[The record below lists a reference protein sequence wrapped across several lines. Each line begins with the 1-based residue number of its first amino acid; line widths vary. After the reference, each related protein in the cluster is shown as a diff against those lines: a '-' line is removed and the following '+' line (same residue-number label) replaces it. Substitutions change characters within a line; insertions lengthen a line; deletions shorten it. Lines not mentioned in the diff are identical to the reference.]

1 MTVENCL
8 LVTVQSNLTHL
19 PWGLIVDSGADA
31 MEVCKRRQF
40 GAVFSDYGALH
51 DRSNGLRL
59 ARALRAQARTLHIY
73 LLSDRPDLSQIQ
85 SALHAGATDLLLRDM
100 SALQRVLALLQG
112 EVRHAQEEGW
122 ADSELAAAAASGIE
136 IKRLEQLLSDAGLGP
151 AAEMAV
157 NDAITQLTQTEAHA
171 IDLVTIAQKVSVH
184 IPDPADR
191 EEFLSQFVDIH
202 S

>member
-8 LVTVQSNLTHL
+8 LVTVQSHLTDL

-40 GAVFSDYGALH
+40 SAVFCDYGALH

-59 ARALRAQARTLHIY
+59 ARGLRAQARTLHIY

-85 SALHAGATDLLLRDM
+85 SALHAGATDLLLRDLA
-100 SALQRVLALLQG
+100 ALQRVLTLLQG
-112 EVRHAQEEGW
+112 EVQQAQREGW
-122 ADSELAAAAASGIE
+122 LDSELAAAAASGIE
-136 IKRLEQLLSDAGLGP
+136 LKRLEQLLSDAGLGP

-171 IDLVTIAQKVSVH
+171 VDLATIAHKVSVH

-191 EEFLSQFVDIH
+191 QEFLMQFVDVH
-202 S
+202 